1 MLSGGHRA
9 AADSTPAS
17 DRRPAL
23 TGLDASELAEALGAS
38 DMPARVRGAS
48 REQLAAWG
56 QQGLD
61 RLGADGVRDR
71 AEQTRH
77 LRLGAVCGTNTPEQN
92 AEYTRLWPS
101 AARDRQAADAAYTLR
116 PRLANEAA
124 VSTGTPAAAPAADGP
139 EMELEAGL

>member
-1 MLSGGHRA
+1 MTTS
-9 AADSTPAS
+9 
-17 DRRPAL
+17 RPAL
-23 TGLDASELAEALGAS
+23 AGLDASELAEALGAS

-61 RLGADGVRDR
+61 RLGADGVRGR

-92 AEYTRLWPS
+92 AELHHLWPS
-101 AARDRQAADAAYTLR
+101 FVREQAATDAAFGLGT
-116 PRLANEAA
+116 RLAAEAA
-124 VSTGTPAAAPAADGP
+124 VSTDTPAAAPAAQGP

>member
-1 MLSGGHRA
+1 MSA
-9 AADSTPAS
+9 AERLGPTLAD
-17 DRRPAL
+17 
-23 TGLDASELAEALGAS
+23 LDAAELTEALGAS
-38 DMPARVRGAS
+38 DMPARARSAS
-48 REQLAAWG
+48 RGQLAVWA

-92 AEYTRLWPS
+92 AELHRLWPS
-101 AARDRQAADAAYTLR
+101 AARERHAADAAYGLGRAEARTAG
-116 PRLANEAA
+116 PSAAAEAA
-124 VSTGTPAAAPAADGP
+124 VSTGTPAAAPTAEGP